1 MATTDKRAA
10 GSYVVAVPYQTV
22 WAAVA
27 GVIDALGVDTASG
40 FKVRSGE
47 HLAVVLA
54 SAFLGGPPIA
64 TDKDGGPDMVFDLG
78 VLPAEWRPALTGR
91 ADARFADVE
100 VKSLRGPVRAFD
112 AAIDEDLAHGQEP
125 RKRTMVTRIVS
136 ANDIVAG
143 PGQDMLGDAAEQLQ
157 RKSSPDRARI
167 SMLIAHQLDHLHAE
181 VLDVVIAHH
190 LEPLT
195 DLPGSV
201 DAVWM
206 LFAPTHL
213 VVWSVVENRWTNLLF
228 KAADTPGQ
236 PPPPGA
242 EDGLEFLVAVD
253 EEFRRL
259 IGDDSPSPYAF
270 KLIAGSAQE
279 HTSRGGYRATP

>member
-1 MATTDKRAA
+1 MTDKSAA
-10 GSYVVAVPYQTV
+10 GSYVVAVPYQIV

-64 TDKDGGPDMVFDLG
+64 TDKDGGPEMVFDLG
-78 VLPAEWRPALTGR
+78 VPPAEWWPALTGR
-91 ADARFADVE
+91 ADARFADIE

-112 AAIDEDLAHGQEP
+112 AAIDEDLARGQAP
-125 RKRTMVTRIVS
+125 RERTMVTRIVS
-136 ANDIVAG
+136 ANAIVAG
-143 PGQDMLGDAAEQLQ
+143 PGRDMLSAAAEQLH

-167 SMLIAHQLDHLHAE
+167 VMLIAHQLDHLHAE
-181 VLDVVIAHH
+181 VLDVFVAHH

-195 DLPGSV
+195 DLPDSV

-213 VVWSVVENRWTNLLF
+213 VAWSVVENRWTNLLF
-228 KAADTPGQ
+228 NAADTPGQ
-236 PPPPGA
+236 APPPGA
-242 EDGLEFLVAVD
+242 EEGLEFLVAVD

-259 IGDDSPSPYAF
+259 TGDDSPSPYAF
-270 KLIAGSAQE
+270 RLITGSTE
-279 HTSRGGYRATP
+279 EDTSAVDGTATP